1 MTYNAVV
8 ENDRGR
14 NYRATVLGWPDCT
27 VAGATR
33 EEALSRLREALRERL
48 STVEIV
54 PLEID
59 LPESA
64 NPWVRFAGMFQDDPL
79 FDEVVLEMEA
89 DRRELDA
96 EEGLG

>member
-8 ENDRGR
+8 ESDRGKS
-14 NYRATVLGWPDCT
+14 YRATVLGWPDCT

-33 EEALSRLREALRERL
+33 EEALAKLREAVRQRL
-48 STVEIV
+48 TEVEIV

-59 LPESA
+59 LPENA
-64 NPWVRFAGMFQDDPL
+64 NPWVRFAGMFENDPL
-79 FDEVVLEMEA
+79 FDEVVKEMEA

>member
-8 ENDRGR
+8 ESDQGKR
-14 NYRATVLGWPDCT
+14 YRATVLGWPDCT
-27 VAGATR
+27 AAGATR
-33 EEALSRLREALRERL
+33 EQALARLRELVVKRL
-48 STVEIV
+48 SEVEIV

-59 LPESA
+59 LPETA

-79 FDEVVLEMEA
+79 FDEVVQEMEA

-96 EEGLG
+96 EEGLR

>member
-8 ENDRGR
+8 ESDTDNS
-14 NYRATVLGWPDCT
+14 YRATVLGWPDCT

-33 EEALSRLREALRERL
+33 EEALARLREAVRKRL
-48 STVEIV
+48 AEVEIV

-59 LPESA
+59 LPENA
-64 NPWVRFAGMFQDDPL
+64 NPWVRFAGMFEDDPL
-79 FDEVVLEMEA
+79 FDEVVKEMEA
-89 DRRELDA
+89 DRRALDA

>member
-8 ENDRGR
+8 ESDRDKT
-14 NYRATVLGWPDCT
+14 YRATVLGWPDCT

-33 EEALSRLREALRERL
+33 EEALAGLREALRKRL
-48 STVEIV
+48 AKVEIV

-59 LPESA
+59 LPENA

-79 FDEVVLEMEA
+79 FDEVLQEMEA

-96 EEGLG
+96 EEGLR